1 MADFSFNI
9 SLSILNHLGRN
20 LYRNF
25 ITVIGEAISNSWDA
39 DANNV
44 YIYIDRANNSFII
57 KDDGDGMT
65 ASDFQDKFL
74 RIGYSKRKE
83 GVSKTNKERPFI
95 GRKGIGKLALL
106 SCAKRISI
114 ITKTA
119 STDYIGGTID
129 NRGLDE
135 AITNDVSPQD
145 YSLAPIL
152 DEVFENLKKDHKK
165 GTIIYF
171 QDIDEGIRN
180 RIEYIKKQ
188 IALYFRFSLLDSSF
202 NIYVNDELVT
212 LEEIK
217 ELTDSTQ
224 FVWSIGKIDDPY
236 LTNQLLKNPSLKE
249 NKTEPSE
256 FGLSG
261 FIASVVKPSNLKI
274 RGTEE
279 KVSVDLYVNGRLREK
294 DILKH
299 IPSTRVVESY
309 LYGQIH
315 YNALDDKDDR
325 FTSSREGIV
334 SDDPLFQESLKEVD
348 RILKII
354 LEDWDKWRVKWRLDG
369 DSENDRIKKKD
380 RKSRE
385 LFNIIADGFTPPPG
399 SPNKDK
405 VEGWVNDLS
414 KDAQF
419 NLQSYG
425 ECFVSENLVR
435 NYIEDKKI
443 PLPPQ
448 MIADCAT
455 WKSKEATRRAA
466 ANISFVIRHN
476 EHDLSFLSMD
486 DLTYVADRAPDPNK
500 DPGLTRDAKEYRP
513 IRDAMAHTARLT
525 TPAKA
530 RLNATYENIKARIKT
545 LLATP

>member
-1 MADFSFNI
+1 MGEFNFNI

-44 YIYIDRANNSFII
+44 HIYIDKANNSFII

-74 RIGYSKRKE
+74 RIGYSKRK
-83 GVSKTNKERPFI
+83 GGSSATNKKRPFI

-119 STDYIGGTID
+119 LTDYIGGTID

-145 YSLAPIL
+145 YSLAPVL
-152 DEVFENLKKDHKK
+152 DGVFDTLKKDHRK

-188 IALYFRFSLLDSSF
+188 IALYFRFSLLDPSF

-212 LEEIK
+212 LDEIK

-224 FVWSIGKIDDPY
+224 FVWVVGKIEDPY
-236 LTNQLLKNPSLKE
+236 ITGQLLKNPSLKE
-249 NKTEPSE
+249 NKTEASE

-279 KVSVDLYVNGRLREK
+279 KVSIDLYVNGRLREK

-334 SDDPLFQESLKEVD
+334 SDDPLFQETLKEVD

-369 DSENDRIKKKD
+369 DSENDRIEKKD
-380 RKSRE
+380 RKSKE
-385 LFNIIADGFTPPPG
+385 LVNLIADGFTPPPG

-405 VEGWVNDLS
+405 VDGWVNDLTD
-414 KDAQF
+414 DAQF
-419 NLQSYG
+419 NIQTYG
-425 ECFVSENLVR
+425 ECFISENLIR
-435 NYIEDKKI
+435 NYINDKNVVI
-443 PLPPQ
+443 
-448 MIADCAT
+448 
-455 WKSKEATRRAA
+455 SSEATNEFTKWKKAEA
-466 ANISFVIRHN
+466 DNKAKGNISFEIRARKS
-476 EHDLSFLSMD
+476 DISYLSMD
-486 DLTYVADRAPDPNK
+486 HLANLVDKVDPIK
-500 DPGLTRDAKEYRP
+500 DAGLSRDAKEYKP
-513 IRDAMAHTARLT
+513 IRDAVAHTALLT
-525 TPAKA
+525 SIAKT
-530 RLNATYENIKARIKT
+530 RLNLTYENIKARIKT